1 GRVVID
7 VGLRLTRA
15 QTQVIDTF
23 ARLLDAE
30 PARVDAP
37 A

>member
-1 GRVVID
+1 V
-7 VGLRLTRA
+7 RLSRG

-30 PARVDAP
+30 PVRAGVTADT
-37 A
+37 